1 MKPHERLRRGDQEA
15 WDRETQGLRPL
26 RHTGRTNSVAR
37 PGDAP
42 SDRNDNRRELGRD
55 EAWIEFTRD
64 VAPLG
69 KRSPADQPANI
80 LSGEGESD
88 PGNSGP
94 AVAMRQPQSSGN
106 AAPGT
111 YSLDRRTLDR
121 LKRGRIEPEARLD
134 LHGKR
139 YADAMQAVVELPG
152 AAASPGEPPCPC
164 HHRPR
169 RGTARGCSAR
179 RRPVCR
185 LGQAGGWSPP
195 ARFSA
200 LGSRRRSGQYRH
212 PLPAGTC
219 PPWRERRLLRVSAKA
234 AVARGGIPSR
244 NTGSA
249 SARRPPEDATRG
261 RATSF

>member
-139 YADAMQAVVELPG
+139 YADAMQAVSNFLVRRHRQGNRLVLVITGRGGARLVG
-152 AAASPGEPPCPC
+152 AARGDDPYAGLDKPEAGVL
-164 HHRPR
+164 RRDFPR
-169 RGTARGCSAR
+169 WVRDGDLANIVIHCQQAHARHGGNGAYYVYLRKR
-179 RRPVCR
+179 R
-185 LGQAGGWSPP
+185 
-195 ARFSA
+195 
-200 LGSRRRSGQYRH
+200 
-212 PLPAGTC
+212 
-219 PPWRERRLLRVSAKA
+219 
-234 AVARGGIPSR
+234 
-244 NTGSA
+244 
-249 SARRPPEDATRG
+249 
-261 RATSF
+261 